1 MHRCYN
7 RNDFLNTITF
17 QIRRESVMKK
27 DKKTLAIIGI
37 MSCCILAGCGSNTK
51 DVKDT
56 TSEVMSSATEDI
68 MTSTDTTSAAT
79 TEDTTT
85 TAEDTSETTTE
96 VTTKETTTKETTTE
110 DTTVADVT
118 IEYETET
125 EETGTEITGSIE
137 ASIVTN
143 CYAGDVLRASDF
155 SIKITKSDGSIV
167 INPEGWSASPLKLKE
182 GENKITVRYK
192 NYSTVI
198 IFNATK
204 RPEGVDEYITDGELD
219 PLVSVNPDA
228 FAVSGTSVLG
238 QTPDMGQEYLDKI
251 VFLGDSRT
259 YSYKAYGVLSGGKN
273 TTQVWT
279 PRSGT
284 MTLSAQG
291 YALIHYPETGADVS
305 IRDAV
310 KMKKPEY
317 MVIGLGTNGLSY
329 MTEDTF
335 KAEYRALIT
344 DIQKISP
351 NTKIMLNS
359 IFPIANYYDRLDL
372 INNKKIAVC
381 NQWLVEIAEETGVKY
396 LNTAEVLVDEQGWLN
411 INYDNGGGATH
422 LNKQGNEIV
431 MQYIRTHGYK

>member
-1 MHRCYN
+1 MYRCYN
-7 RNDFLNTITF
+7 RNDFLNTIPF
-17 QIRRESVMKK
+17 LIRRECVMKK

-37 MSCCILAGCGSNTK
+37 ISCCMLAGCGSNTK

-68 MTSTDTTSAAT
+68 ITSTDATSAT
-79 TEDTTT
+79 TTQDTTT

-96 VTTKETTTKETTTE
+96 VTTKETTTEETTE
-110 DTTVADVT
+110 DTTAVDVT

-125 EETGTEITGSIE
+125 DEAGTEIIGSIE

-155 SIKITKSDGSIV
+155 SIKYTKEDGSV
-167 INPEGWSASPLKLKE
+167 VFNPEGWSAAPLKLKE

-192 NYSTVI
+192 NLSTVI

-204 RPEGVDEYITDGELD
+204 KPEGVDENVTDGELG

-228 FAVSGTSVLG
+228 FAVTGTSVLG

-259 YSYKAYGVLSGGKN
+259 YSYKAYGVLSGGTN

-284 MTLSAQG
+284 MTLSSQS
-291 YALIHYPETGADVS
+291 YALIYYPETGTDVS

-317 MVIGLGTNGLSY
+317 IVIGLGTNGLSY
-329 MTEDTF
+329 MTEEVF
-335 KAEYRALIT
+335 KAEYRSLIN
-344 DIQKISP
+344 DIKKISP
-351 NTKIMLNS
+351 DTKIMINS
-359 IFPIANYYDRLDL
+359 IFPVANYYDRLDL
-372 INNKKIAVC
+372 INNKKIAEC
-381 NQWLVEIAEETGVKY
+381 NQWLVEVAEETGAKY